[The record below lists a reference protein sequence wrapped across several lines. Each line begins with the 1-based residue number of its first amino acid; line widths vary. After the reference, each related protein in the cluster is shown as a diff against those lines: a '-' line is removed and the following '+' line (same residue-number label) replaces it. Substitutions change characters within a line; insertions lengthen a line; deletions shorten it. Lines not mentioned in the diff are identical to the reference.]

1 MGGNGTVVGVKRVEA
16 GMPSEEWD
24 DSMPLPGDIVK
35 GVAPADDDDEE
46 EEESPIFA
54 SAKTRS
60 EISSVLGRLGRRSD
74 SVWVKVQRGNNLLDL
89 RARVVPYRGRKLYRC
104 FTVMAARDDRHVAVL
119 GDLTLEQCT
128 ELQEMSR
135 TVVSMDGSG
144 FVRKKSVSYDWKKK
158 VGTYLP
164 HSHSTLVSSIL
175 FMPFPSERNFEAT
188 TTRSM
193 AWFSSAVSSG
203 TPLVFVNI
211 QTEQIQKAASSDG
224 GNCQSSWKEMSWL
237 KQQGPKHASTVE
249 LLQAIRLWFLPGI
262 VEVPLVLAP
271 EEGER
276 RFGMDI
282 KRTEE
287 GFICISSVFKGSAA
301 DRAGLRNLCG
311 DASKTGHLVIIS
323 RLQGKGVLP
332 SEASSDGRI
341 VCCDH
346 TSIKERLAAAIEE
359 TEEVRLHIMRWPDQ
373 RPSSTIVGP
382 PAILL
387 PPAEIDGSTLGHKL
401 GPKSS
406 HLTM

>member
-1 MGGNGTVVGVKRVEA
+1 MHLYGRFGNGFFDTEERSEISGGGGVAVPQMGGNGTVVGVKRVEA

-35 GVAPADDDDEE
+35 GVAPADDDDEEE

-128 ELQEMSR
+128 ELQEMS
-135 TVVSMDGSG
+135 
-144 FVRKKSVSYDWKKK
+144 
-158 VGTYLP
+158 
-164 HSHSTLVSSIL
+164 
-175 FMPFPSERNFEAT
+175 
-188 TTRSM
+188 
-193 AWFSSAVSSG
+193 
-203 TPLVFVNI
+203 
-211 QTEQIQKAASSDG
+211 
-224 GNCQSSWKEMSWL
+224 WL

-262 VEVPLVLAP
+262 AEVPLVLAP
-271 EEGER
+271 EEG
-276 RFGMDI
+276 
-282 KRTEE
+282 RTPDAQPSAQ

>member
-35 GVAPADDDDEE
+35 GVAPADDDDD
-46 EEESPIFA
+46 EESPIFA
-54 SAKTRS
+54 SAKSRS
-60 EISSVLGRLGRRSD
+60 EISSVLGRLGRRSE
-74 SVWVKVQRGNNLLDL
+74 SVWIKVQRGSSLLDL
-89 RARVVPYRGRKLYRC
+89 RARVVPYRGHKLYRR

-119 GDLTLEQCT
+119 GDLTLERCA

-135 TVVSMDGSG
+135 TVVNVDGIG
-144 FVRKKSVSYDWKKK
+144 FIRKKSVSYDWKKK

-164 HSHSTLVSSIL
+164 DRHSTLISSIL

-188 TTRSM
+188 MTRSM

-203 TPLVFVNI
+203 APLVFVNI
-211 QTEQIQKAASSDG
+211 QTEQIQKAASTDG

-237 KQQGPKHASTVE
+237 KQQSPKHTSTVE

-262 VEVPLVLAP
+262 AEVPVVLAP

-311 DASKTGHLVIIS
+311 DASKTGHLVIVS

-332 SEASSDGRI
+332 TEVSSDGRI

-359 TEEVRLHIMRWPDQ
+359 MEEVHLHIMRWPDQ
-373 RPSSTIVGP
+373 RPSSNNVG
-382 PAILL
+382 PAILV

-401 GPKSS
+401 GAKSS
-406 HLTM
+406 HIIM

>member
-1 MGGNGTVVGVKRVEA
+1 MHLYGRFGNGFFDTEERTEISGGGGVAVPQMGGNGTVVGVKRVEA

-128 ELQEMSR
+128 ELQGTKSKPIRSR
-135 TVVSMDGSG
+135 RRTPDAQ
-144 FVRKKSVSYDWKKK
+144 
-158 VGTYLP
+158 
-164 HSHSTLVSSIL
+164 
-175 FMPFPSERNFEAT
+175 PSA
-188 TTRSM
+188 
-193 AWFSSAVSSG
+193 
-203 TPLVFVNI
+203 
-211 QTEQIQKAASSDG
+211 Q
-224 GNCQSSWKEMSWL
+224 
-237 KQQGPKHASTVE
+237 
-249 LLQAIRLWFLPGI
+249 
-262 VEVPLVLAP
+262 
-271 EEGER
+271 
-276 RFGMDI
+276 
-282 KRTEE
+282 

>member
-1 MGGNGTVVGVKRVEA
+1 MHLDHDSYSTVA
-16 GMPSEEWD
+16 
-24 DSMPLPGDIVK
+24 
-35 GVAPADDDDEE
+35 
-46 EEESPIFA
+46 
-54 SAKTRS
+54 
-60 EISSVLGRLGRRSD
+60 
-74 SVWVKVQRGNNLLDL
+74 
-89 RARVVPYRGRKLYRC
+89 
-104 FTVMAARDDRHVAVL
+104 
-119 GDLTLEQCT
+119 CT
-128 ELQEMSR
+128 HAEMSR
-135 TVVSMDGSG
+135 TMVTADGSG

-164 HSHSTLVSSIL
+164 DSHSTLISSIL
-175 FMPFPSERNFEAT
+175 FVPFPSERNFEAT

-203 TPLVFVNI
+203 APLVFVNI
-211 QTEQIQKAASSDG
+211 QTEQIVSS
-224 GNCQSSWKEMSWL
+224 SPSWKEMSWL
-237 KQQGPKHASTVE
+237 KQQSPKHSSTVE

-262 VEVPLVLAP
+262 AEVPLVLAP

-282 KRTEE
+282 ERTEE

-301 DRAGLRNLCG
+301 DRAGLRNLCS

-332 SEASSDGRI
+332 SEVPSDGRI

-346 TSIKERLAAAIEE
+346 TSIQEKLAAAIEE
-359 TEEVRLHIMRWPDQ
+359 MVEVHLHIMRWPDQ
-373 RPSSTIVGP
+373 RPSSTNVG
-382 PAILL
+382 PAILV

-401 GPKSS
+401 GAKSS